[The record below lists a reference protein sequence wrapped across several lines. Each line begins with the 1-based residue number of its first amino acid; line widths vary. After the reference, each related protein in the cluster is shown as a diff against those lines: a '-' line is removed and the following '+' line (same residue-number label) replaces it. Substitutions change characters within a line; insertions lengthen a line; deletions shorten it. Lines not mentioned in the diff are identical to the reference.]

1 MKNKTFLLA
10 AISLPLLAMLF
21 PVLAEEGASSRD
33 RLIVETLIRLKRFDV
48 SGNEKWKD
56 AVERVARS
64 RRGDDGYF
72 ALVEQFSVKKEAPE
86 LVRLIDKNP
95 STGLASKAV
104 QLLFR
109 LGEHKRLTALLG
121 GGSKK
126 KSEAVA
132 TLVGFVKT
140 PEAAKFLQDFKTS
153 SEPASTVSNGPPAI
167 VATSEDIAALAGRIG
182 DPVAGKAVFQKF
194 CFACHKAGGVGI
206 DFGPGLSEIGSKLP
220 KSELYFAIVKPN
232 AGVSFDYEGW
242 TVHTKQG
249 GVFAGIVSENDDG
262 LTIRM
267 IGGISQELKKS
278 DVAKR
283 EKMKA
288 SLMPEGL
295 HLAMSEK
302 NLVDLVEFL
311 VNLKKK

>member
-1 MKNKTFLLA
+1 M
-10 AISLPLLAMLF
+10 
-21 PVLAEEGASSRD
+21 
-33 RLIVETLIRLKRFDV
+33 
-48 SGNEKWKD
+48 
-56 AVERVARS
+56 
-64 RRGDDGYF
+64 
-72 ALVEQFSVKKEAPE
+72 
-86 LVRLIDKNP
+86 
-95 STGLASKAV
+95 
-104 QLLFR
+104 
-109 LGEHKRLTALLG
+109 
-121 GGSKK
+121 
-126 KSEAVA
+126 
-132 TLVGFVKT
+132 
-140 PEAAKFLQDFKTS
+140 
-153 SEPASTVSNGPPAI
+153 
-167 VATSEDIAALAGRIG
+167 
-182 DPVAGKAVFQKF
+182 
-194 CFACHKAGGVGI
+194 
-206 DFGPGLSEIGSKLP
+206 
-220 KSELYFAIVKPN
+220 
-232 AGVSFDYEGW
+232 SFDYEGW